1 MKTEEKNNIEDQ
13 KDIKGRGG
21 LISTLV
27 DVMFNGGALLPFL
40 TSIGAALVL
49 SGVVLD
55 KYQLVISKPSSD
67 VEGEYFSYLE
77 TGLQESKF
85 DEKYFDTGF
94 SFYDRKSNG
103 KLSSYGRTETLED
116 FFVYLNVTKVQ
127 PELPSGS
134 IGLVVSLLDSSR
146 ETEPFAALPPEERRL
161 MEQLQIQLKDVDDE
175 ITFRTMNELKQVLLA
190 RNKEYTKIEEQNAWS
205 LPLSIIG
212 VFLTLVFGV
221 WSTILSIRQ
230 SKSKFIEAKVSRV
243 RTAF

>member
-1 MKTEEKNNIEDQ
+1 
-13 KDIKGRGG
+13 
-21 LISTLV
+21 
-27 DVMFNGGALLPFL
+27 MFSGALVPLL

-55 KYQLVISKPSSD
+55 NYQLVISKPNSD
-67 VEGEYFSYLE
+67 VKGEYFSYLE
-77 TGLQESKF
+77 TGLKESKF

-94 SFYDRKSNG
+94 SYYNRKSNG

-116 FFVYLNVTKVQ
+116 FFVYLNMSKDQTD
-127 PELPSGS
+127 LPSGS

-161 MEQLQIQLKDVDDE
+161 MEQLQIQLKDVEDE
-175 ITFRTMNELKQVLLA
+175 VTSRTMNELKQVLLA
-190 RNKEYTKIEEQNAWS
+190 RHKEYTKIEEQNAWS

-221 WSTILSIRQ
+221 WSTVLSIRQ
-230 SKSKFIEAKVSRV
+230 SKSKHFKVNVGRS
-243 RTAF
+243 TPAF